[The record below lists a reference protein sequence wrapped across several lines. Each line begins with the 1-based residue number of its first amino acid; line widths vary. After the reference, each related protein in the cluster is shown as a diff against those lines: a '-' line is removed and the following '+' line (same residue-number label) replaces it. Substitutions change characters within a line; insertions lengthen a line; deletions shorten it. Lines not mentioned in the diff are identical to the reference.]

1 MLSFSGMWRGSNS
14 CLKEKVYEDLGLNHQ
29 FLWRHYFVAGT
40 KGLFFYSRCWPF
52 FKVNETSVVVVD
64 LSWRLVCEMSWK
76 LHKQKCCVSQ
86 IMGFEGEKKAIFGP
100 FIFFFTVHFTQNSFF
115 YRGPGVCKCCRVYAC
130 VAEVTLL
137 IKGAELFQLR
147 NDYSWNVLQV

>member
-1 MLSFSGMWRGSNS
+1 MKCREN
-14 CLKEKVYEDLGLNHQ
+14 CTNK
-29 FLWRHYFVAGT
+29 
-40 KGLFFYSRCWPF
+40 
-52 FKVNETSVVVVD
+52 SVVFP
-64 LSWRLVCEMSWK
+64 K
-76 LHKQKCCVSQ
+76 LWVLK
-86 IMGFEGEKKAIFGP
+86 GKKKLFLARSF
-100 FIFFFTVHFTQNSFF
+100 FFFTVHFTQNSFF